1 MNSWWL
7 SLKEN
12 IQISYSDNK
21 FWFDYFS
28 RKFHS
33 LNHIAWY
40 NCFIINSSASFCCKV
55 RKRRIGIQLHNK
67 PHSKPQVKCQYCC
80 THVGEPTNYFISH
93 NCPHN
98 SALKKKKKKAHSIG
112 QIIKWGTMCQEKHSC
127 QIYPRPLLWII
138 LENLL

>member
-67 PHSKPQVKCQYCC
+67 PQVKCQYCC

-98 SALKKKKKKAHSIG
+98 SALKKKKKSTQHWSNNKVRHHVPRKTQLPNLSPTSTLNHSG
-112 QIIKWGTMCQEKHSC
+112 KPFVM
-127 QIYPRPLLWII
+127 L
-138 LENLL
+138 